1 LLDKILELSRQ
12 GLFVLIDPVFAFSR
26 QDYAEDGAGG
36 EVQGTAFAEDGA
48 GTTRLRISLRA
59 IRHVRYS

>member
-1 LLDKILELSRQ
+1 M
-12 GLFVLIDPVFAFSR
+12 LIDSGSFSR

-48 GTTRLRISLRA
+48 GATRLSICL
-59 IRHVRYS
+59 

>member
-1 LLDKILELSRQ
+1 MVLELSPPR
-12 GLFVLIDPVFAFSR
+12 LLVLIELVVAFSR

-48 GTTRLRISLRA
+48 GATRLRICLRA
-59 IRHVRYS
+59 LDHVRYS